1 MGMRSVEP
9 ETGGERLC
17 VRNVGRWIR
26 LAKHQIPG
34 TCRLTSNAF
43 SQRLLLDVDGMHCAS
58 CTARVERA
66 LVGVPGVTVARVNL
80 ATEQAAVEYDALRP
94 NESAL
99 IRAVEDAG
107 YRACVGTEQQ
117 ALTGRTAME
126 TRSMRETTGWRNRFI
141 FGVASLLAML
151 AIAWLGAQETLLLL
165 WPRGVLATAA
175 QVYMGGPYLLG
186 AWRRMRRLS
195 CNMDT
200 LVALGTTAAYV
211 AGIVQWFQGA
221 SSTMFVDGVMILTFV
236 SLGKY
241 LESIAKRRASGAVY
255 ELLDLAAPTANRI
268 SEGRLEQIEIADVQ
282 VDNRILVRPGEKIP
296 LDGRVVEGRSEV
308 DESWLTGESM
318 PVVRRPGDQI
328 FAGTVNGNGSLTV
341 CVTCRANVTVLAEVI
356 ELVRRAQESKTKF
369 QRLADRVIAWF
380 VPFVLVF
387 AAGTAI
393 GWLWLDGDGRSAL
406 ACTIA
411 VLVVACPC
419 ALGLATP
426 TAVLVASGRGAASGI
441 LIKHPS
447 ALEAAGNLT
456 AVVFDKTGTITSG
469 RPHITAVWPAEG
481 VSSEQLLTTAATAA
495 QLSDH
500 PLSVAVVER
509 SQSLESAPQMA
520 DQLRVFSG
528 RGIQAQLGDQSILV
542 GNRQLLVELEIKI
555 PETEEAAHN
564 RSRADGQTVLL
575 VAQAGKY
582 LGALCAEDTIVPGTA
597 EVIGQLRSLGMTVW
611 MLSGDANRTALAVA
625 KEISIPP
632 GNVFAE
638 VRPSEKQRTID
649 RLRGEGHVVA
659 MVGDGINDAAALAA
673 ADVGLAISAGADVA
687 IEAADVVLM
696 HHNLKDVLYFIRLSQ
711 ATLRT
716 IRQNLVWAFLYN
728 GLLLPIAAGL
738 FIPLI
743 GLRLSPVVAAAAMAA
758 SSVSVVANSLLLR
771 TKQGL

>member
-1 MGMRSVEP
+1 M
-9 ETGGERLC
+9 
-17 VRNVGRWIR
+17 
-26 LAKHQIPG
+26 
-34 TCRLTSNAF
+34 TSNAF

-696 HHNLKDVLYFIRLSQ
+696 HHNLKDVLHFIRLSQ

-758 SSVSVVANSLLLR
+758 SSVSVVTNSLLLR

>member
-1 MGMRSVEP
+1 M
-9 ETGGERLC
+9 C
-17 VRNVGRWIR
+17 VRNAGRWIR
-26 LAKHQIPG
+26 IAKHQIPD

-58 CTARVERA
+58 CTARVEQA

-99 IRAVEDAG
+99 VRAVEDAG
-107 YRACVGTEQQ
+107 YRACIGTEQQ
-117 ALTGRTAME
+117 ALTGRMAME

-141 FGVASLLAML
+141 FGVAILLAML
-151 AIAWLGAQETLLLL
+151 AIAWLGAEETLLLL
-165 WPRGVLATAA
+165 WSRGVLATAA

-186 AWRRMRRLS
+186 AWSRMRRLS

-211 AGIVQWFQGA
+211 AGFVQWFQGA

-341 CVTCRANVTVLAEVI
+341 CVTRRANVTVLAEVI

-387 AAGTAI
+387 AAATAI

-426 TAVLVASGRGAASGI
+426 TAVLVATNSFG
-441 LIKHPS
+441 
-447 ALEAAGNLT
+447 E
-456 AVVFDKTGTITSG
+456 
-469 RPHITAVWPAEG
+469 
-481 VSSEQLLTTAATAA
+481 
-495 QLSDH
+495 
-500 PLSVAVVER
+500 
-509 SQSLESAPQMA
+509 
-520 DQLRVFSG
+520 LRNPRRNF
-528 RGIQAQLGDQSILV
+528 
-542 GNRQLLVELEIKI
+542 
-555 PETEEAAHN
+555 
-564 RSRADGQTVLL
+564 
-575 VAQAGKY
+575 
-582 LGALCAEDTIVPGTA
+582 
-597 EVIGQLRSLGMTVW
+597 
-611 MLSGDANRTALAVA
+611 
-625 KEISIPP
+625 
-632 GNVFAE
+632 
-638 VRPSEKQRTID
+638 
-649 RLRGEGHVVA
+649 
-659 MVGDGINDAAALAA
+659 
-673 ADVGLAISAGADVA
+673 
-687 IEAADVVLM
+687 
-696 HHNLKDVLYFIRLSQ
+696 
-711 ATLRT
+711 
-716 IRQNLVWAFLYN
+716 N
-728 GLLLPIAAGL
+728 GLQIE
-738 FIPLI
+738 
-743 GLRLSPVVAAAAMAA
+743 
-758 SSVSVVANSLLLR
+758 
-771 TKQGL
+771 